1 MNHQKA
7 LFVNFKMQK
16 LTFLLFVMFSNAI
29 CQAQLLDSL
38 LRADSS
44 AVVRKVMA
52 NPEKYRLQLVVSHQS
67 SVDSRFTT
75 HYLRNNPDEYFFPAS
90 LVKMPVAA
98 FALEKLHDLSVFGI
112 DEFTPIL
119 PLSDF
124 QCVGVKKEN
133 KTMPQT
139 INDLIYKVF
148 VHSDNE
154 AYNYLYEF
162 CGQANINNRLR
173 EMGFANA
180 RIVEKIANCRAEQ
193 NRITGPIAF
202 YHNQELFHIE
212 GREDNLEPIL
222 PLKINAKI
230 GKGYLWNGKYIP
242 APKDFSSAN
251 FLSLQ
256 DLHTIMMAIHLPYN
270 IPKKQQFRL
279 TSNDLQLLKKAMSTL
294 PSQFFADSC
303 FSKRMPDNSMKYLFG
318 QKDTIPTHLKIY
330 NKVGLAHGFIS
341 DCSFFEDSKNDIR
354 FALSAVLYV
363 NEDEILNDG
372 KYEYNSVGIPFLRR
386 LGEIVYQH
394 ELSKK

>member
-1 MNHQKA
+1 
-7 LFVNFKMQK
+7 
-16 LTFLLFVMFSNAI
+16 
-29 CQAQLLDSL
+29 
-38 LRADSS
+38 
-44 AVVRKVMA
+44 
-52 NPEKYRLQLVVSHQS
+52 
-67 SVDSRFTT
+67 
-75 HYLRNNPDEYFFPAS
+75 
-90 LVKMPVAA
+90 MPVAA
-98 FALEKLHDLSVFGI
+98 FALEKLHSLSVFGI

-124 QCVGVKKEN
+124 QCLGVMKES
-133 KTMPQT
+133 KAIPQT

-162 CGQANINNRLR
+162 CGQAYINNRLQ

-202 YHNQELFHIE
+202 YTNQELFHIE
-212 GREDNLEPIL
+212 GREDKLELIQ

-242 APKDFSSAN
+242 APKDFSGAN
-251 FLSLQ
+251 FLSLK
-256 DLHTIMMAIHLPYN
+256 DLHTIMMAIHLPN
-270 IPKKQQFRL
+270 TIPEKQQFRL

-303 FSKRMPDNSMKYLFG
+303 FAKQIPDNRMKYLFG
-318 QKDTIPTHLKIY
+318 QKDTIPAYFKIY

-341 DCSFFEDSKNDIR
+341 DCSFFEDSKNGIR
-354 FALSAVLYV
+354 FALSAVMYV
-363 NEDEILNDG
+363 NEDGILNDG
-372 KYEYNSVGIPFLRR
+372 KYEYNSIGIPFLRR
-386 LGEIVYQH
+386 LGEIVYQY
-394 ELSKK
+394 ELKKKLSEP

>member
-1 MNHQKA
+1 MPRQ
-7 LFVNFKMQK
+7 
-16 LTFLLFVMFSNAI
+16 LLFLFFIQANLI
-29 CQAQLLDSL
+29 CNAQLLDSL

-44 AVVRKVMA
+44 FVVRKVMA
-52 NPEKYRLQLVVSHQS
+52 NPEKYRLQLVFSRQS
-67 SVDSRFTT
+67 SVESRQLTHHLPLTT
-75 HYLRNNPDEYFFPAS
+75 HYLGNNPDEYFFPAS

-98 FALEKLHDLSVFGI
+98 FALEKLHALSVFGI

-124 QCVGVKKEN
+124 QCLGLKKGSN
-133 KTMPQT
+133 PVPQS

-148 VHSDNE
+148 VYSDNE

-162 CGQANINNRLR
+162 CGQAYINNRLQ
-173 EMGFANA
+173 EMGFANV

-193 NRITGPIAF
+193 NRITGSIAF
-202 YHNQELFHIE
+202 YTNQELFHVE
-212 GREDNLEPIL
+212 GREDNLKPIQ

-251 FLSLQ
+251 FLSLK
-256 DLHTIMMAIHLPYN
+256 DLHTIMMAIHLPN
-270 IPKKQQFRL
+270 TIPIKQQFRL

-303 FSKRMPDNSMKYLFG
+303 FSKRIPDNSMKYLFG
-318 QKDTIPTHLKIY
+318 QKDTIPAHFKIY

-341 DCSFFEDSKNDIR
+341 DCSFFEDSKNGIR

-363 NEDEILNDG
+363 NEDGILNDG
-372 KYEYNSVGIPFLRR
+372 KYEYNSIGIPFLRR
-386 LGEIVYQH
+386 LGEIVYQY
-394 ELSKK
+394 ELRKKSKL